1 MKILYV
7 EDNKANAYLLKIM
20 LRGHDVDLAY
30 TAVEALQILKINTYD
45 LIFLDINL
53 GSDEMNGVELL
64 QVIRKLEGFAKTPIC
79 TITAYAMPS
88 DRQRFLD
95 AGFDGYFSKPID
107 RTSFLNSVNSFAS

>member
-7 EDNKANAYLLKIM
+7 EDNKANAYLLKMM

-30 TAVEALQILKINTYD
+30 SAGEALRILERNSYD

-53 GSDEMNGVELL
+53 GNEEMDGVELL
-64 QVIRKLEGFAKTPIC
+64 QVIRSLPGFDKIPIC
-79 TITAYAMPS
+79 TITAYAMPT
-88 DRQRFLD
+88 DKQRFLD

-107 RTSFLNSVNSFAS
+107 RASFLQSVSKFAS